1 MMTLL
6 QIANDTLA
14 TGATPELRRAL
25 AGIQQYEE
33 MQAMYKV
40 AGKIGMRLLIDIV
53 TTFVLIRMIYYTV
66 YKHKDLFF
74 TFFIFNLIIF
84 FLAFLLNKVDLS
96 MGAAFGLFAVFSM
109 LRYKT
114 EEISIKDMSYLF
126 LCIAV
131 GLISAVTKI
140 KDSPDSM
147 EYILLAGINGTIL
160 LITFLLETKVLM
172 KKETAKLIVYEN
184 IELIQAERKEELL
197 ADIRKRTG
205 FNVHRYSIHK
215 IDFLK
220 DAAQIKIYYY
230 E

>member
-6 QIANDTLA
+6 QASSETPITAEGIA
-14 TGATPELRRAL
+14 
-25 AGIQQYEE
+25 
-33 MQAMYKV
+33 AMWKII
-40 AGKIGMRLLIDIV
+40 GKISMRLLIDIT
-53 TTFVLIRMIYYTV
+53 TTFVLIRLIYFPL
-66 YKHKDLFF
+66 YKHRDLFF

-114 EEISIKDMSYLF
+114 EEISIKDMTYLF
-126 LCIAV
+126 LCIAI
-131 GLISAVTKI
+131 GLVSAVTKI
-140 KDSPDSM
+140 KDAPDSL
-147 EYILLAGINGTIL
+147 EYILLGGINVIIL
-160 LITFLLETKVLM
+160 VITFFLETKFLM
-172 KKETAKLIVYEN
+172 KKEMAKLIVYEN
-184 IELIQAERKEELL
+184 IELIQSDKKEEMM
-197 ADIRKRTG
+197 ADIRTRTG
-205 FNVHRYSIHK
+205 INLHRFSIQK